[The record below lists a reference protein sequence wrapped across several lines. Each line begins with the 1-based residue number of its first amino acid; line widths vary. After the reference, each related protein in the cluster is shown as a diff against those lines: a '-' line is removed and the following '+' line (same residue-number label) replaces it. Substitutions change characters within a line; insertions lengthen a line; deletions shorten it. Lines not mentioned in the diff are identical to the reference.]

1 MRILFTICGRAGSKG
16 IKNKNVQNFLDKPL
30 PAYAVSLIDLY
41 LKENPEIE
49 YDIVLNT
56 DSRELIEMLSEISIN
71 KKRKIEIIERTAEL
85 SGDNVAKCDVIRN
98 CYNVMK
104 DQKGQEYDTVV
115 DLDITSPIRRK
126 QDLDNLIYKIQNVEY
141 DIVESVTESRRSP
154 YFNIVQET
162 DHGVRTVI
170 ESYFTT
176 RQSAPV
182 TYDENAALYAY
193 NPNFLVGNMRWDDS
207 HREII
212 LMPDTG
218 VLDLDRPQDLEL
230 MQVIA
235 EYLLKKDAGF
245 RQVYENID

>member
-1 MRILFTICGRAGSKG
+1 MFTICGRAGSKG
-16 IKNKNVQNFLDKPL
+16 IKNKNIQSFLGKPL
-30 PAYAVSLIDLY
+30 PSYALSLIDLY
-41 LKENPEIE
+41 LKGHSEIE

-56 DSRELIEMLSEISIN
+56 DSKELMKILSEISAN
-71 KKRKIEIIERTAEL
+71 KKRRLEIIERTTEL
-85 SGDNVAKCDVIRN
+85 SGDEVAKCDVIRN
-98 CYNVMK
+98 CYSIMK
-104 DQKGQEYDTVV
+104 NRKGQEYDTVV
-115 DLDITSPIRRK
+115 DLDIGSPIRRE
-126 QDLDNLIYKIQNVEY
+126 QDLDNLICKTQDVDY

-162 DHGVRTVI
+162 ERGVRTVI

-193 NPNFLVGNMRWDDS
+193 NPRFLVGNMRWDDS

>member
-16 IKNKNVQNFLDKPL
+16 IKNKNIQNFLGKPL
-30 PAYAVSLIDLY
+30 PAYALSLIDLY
-41 LKENPEIE
+41 LKEHPEVE

-56 DSRELIEMLSEISIN
+56 DSKDLMEMLSIISIN
-71 KKRKIEIIERTAEL
+71 KMRKIEIIERTAEL
-85 SGDNVAKCDVIRN
+85 SGDEVAKCDVIRN
-98 CYNVMK
+98 CYSIMQKRK
-104 DQKGQEYDTVV
+104 DKEYDTVV
-115 DLDITSPIRRK
+115 DLDIGSPIRRRR
-126 QDLDNLIYKIQNVEY
+126 DMDNLIRKTQDMEY

-162 DHGVRTVI
+162 DCGVRTVI

-176 RQSAPV
+176 RQSVPV
-182 TYDENAALYAY
+182 TYDENAALCAY
-193 NPNFLVGNMRWDDS
+193 NPCFLRSSMRWDDS

-235 EYLLKKDAGF
+235 KYLLSKDADF
-245 RQVYENID
+245 RYVYENID